1 MQALTSNSY
10 EEISAIVEQLEE
22 ELDWFR
28 DTVRTEAASRNRE
41 INMDEGDCVRRTMHK
56 GAEAINSLTANLD
69 RMEAR
74 RVKRELETRS
84 PTARHATMHP
94 LRERPATPRPSHESN
109 SSSRAIPSP
118 PDTRPNVQQNVGA
131 QIDPVQMPI
140 AELAPIPIAA
150 RQPPFGLP
158 GLPHPP
164 PTGDYRME
172 RIHPYTSALR
182 KNARFVWYFPVTGQ
196 TGAENAN
203 AVQDHSITART
214 GGAAPA
220 DEQGSRRG
228 AEPPPAPVNTP
239 MDQIPTQRSG
249 IGHLGPAEWT
259 QYIGDTV
266 MVSDWQ
272 TDPVIQRSIG
282 KLFAPRQPNED
293 QATFDGRVAAVQ
305 RLINPPSQ
313 PTPRNRQRD
322 QSQHRVRP
330 DEFTV
335 DYDAAQNGRNIGSSP
350 DHIRPLKLEGV
361 TPEVPSSM
369 QTLTSNQNS
378 HNVTREASQA
388 SVHSTSSQDV
398 NIRRTV
404 ATRGYS
410 NEPQAIGTVAHGN
423 EIDGSTI
430 RLDQTNDYRTCM
442 LREVPMAAIQA
453 ATPPMMVMTIV
464 ADEVMM
470 TVETVL
476 LTYLQTMADNLQVAL
491 VVTAEAEAGEEA
503 EEAQKT
509 LITQGAEG
517 AEEIHQEEVETL
529 LGMIPLMTMEITMT
543 IPGISGVVIGSEQL
557 LPRTNTKTNS

>member
-41 INMDEGDCVRRTMHK
+41 IKRDEGDRVQQTMHK
-56 GAEAINSLTANLD
+56 GAEAINLLTANLD
-69 RMEAR
+69 HMEAR
-74 RVKRELETRS
+74 RRTTCH
-84 PTARHATMHP
+84 PTSVARVEP
-94 LRERPATPRPSHESN
+94 VIG
-109 SSSRAIPSP
+109 AIPSP
-118 PDTRPNVQQNVGA
+118 PDTRPDVQQNVGA
-131 QIDPVQMPI
+131 QVDPVQMPI
-140 AELAPIPIAA
+140 AEPAPIPIAA
-150 RQPPFGLP
+150 QQPPFGLP

-172 RIHPYTSALR
+172 RIHPYTSALWR
-182 KNARFVWYFPVTGQ
+182 NAGFVRYFPVTGQ

-203 AVQDHSITART
+203 AAEDHSITART

-228 AEPPPAPVNTP
+228 AEPRPLQWTKSQLNKVGLAIWVQQNGRNTSAIWAWYRTGK
-239 MDQIPTQRSG
+239 QI
-249 IGHLGPAEWT
+249 LLF
-259 QYIGDTV
+259 
-266 MVSDWQ
+266 SD
-272 TDPVIQRSIG
+272 P
-282 KLFAPRQPNED
+282 L
-293 QATFDGRVAAVQ
+293 ATFDGRVAAVQ
-305 RLINPPSQ
+305 QLINPPSQ
-313 PTPRNRQRD
+313 PTPRDQQRD

-350 DHIRPLKLEGV
+350 DHICPLKLEGV
-361 TPEVPSSM
+361 TPEVPSST

-378 HNVTREASQA
+378 RNVTREASQA

-430 RLDQTNDYRTCM
+430 RLDQTNDYRTCV
-442 LREVPMAAIQA
+442 LREVPMAAVQA
-453 ATPPMMVMTIV
+453 ATPPTTVMTIV
-464 ADEVMM
+464 ADE
-470 TVETVL
+470 
-476 LTYLQTMADNLQVAL
+476 DNLQVAL
-491 VVTAEAEAGEEA
+491 VVTAEAEAEAGEEA

-509 LITQGAEG
+509 PITQVDVNDES
-517 AEEIHQEEVETL
+517 L
-529 LGMIPLMTMEITMT
+529 W
-543 IPGISGVVIGSEQL
+543 
-557 LPRTNTKTNS
+557 

>member
-22 ELDWFR
+22 ELDWFW

-41 INMDEGDCVRRTMHK
+41 INMDEGDRVRRTMHK

-84 PTARHATMHP
+84 PTARHATTHP

-109 SSSRAIPSP
+109 PSSRAIPSP
-118 PDTRPNVQQNVGA
+118 PDIRPNVQQDVGA
-131 QIDPVQMPI
+131 QQ
-140 AELAPIPIAA
+140 LAA
-150 RQPPFGLP
+150 
-158 GLPHPP
+158 
-164 PTGDYRME
+164 
-172 RIHPYTSALR
+172 
-182 KNARFVWYFPVTGQ
+182 
-196 TGAENAN
+196 
-203 AVQDHSITART
+203 QDHSTTART

-220 DEQGSRRG
+220 DEQGSRQG

-259 QYIGDTV
+259 QCIGDTG

-335 DYDAAQNGRNIGSSP
+335 DYDAAQNGRNVGSSP

-361 TPEVPSSM
+361 TPEVPSST

-378 HNVTREASQA
+378 RNVTREASQA
-388 SVHSTSSQDV
+388 SVHSTSSRDV

-410 NEPQAIGTVAHGN
+410 NEPHAIGTVAHGN
-423 EIDGSTI
+423 EIDGCTI
-430 RLDQTNDYRTCM
+430 RLDQTNDYHTCV

-453 ATPPMMVMTIV
+453 ATPPTMVMTIV

-476 LTYLQTMADNLQVAL
+476 LTYLQTMAVDCFHR
-491 VVTAEAEAGEEA
+491 T
-503 EEAQKT
+503 
-509 LITQGAEG
+509 GAEG
-517 AEEIHQEEVETL
+517 AEEIHPEEVETL